1 MKRRSFLASSIAA
14 GAWAVFP
21 ARRGAAAFGVKSAS
35 VIVTDITPETDSG
48 TLFGLVER
56 FLENG
61 VWVTCVIRLGQ
72 EEARDG
78 ALSATLEFLGGLGGG
93 VDVALELPELGRLS
107 PYFQARAVYEGSKR
121 LRRVMAAA
129 GVTLPLRAVM
139 CDEVEA
145 PLRPTGV
152 RSSGIR
158 NVLVRPR
165 ESGRVRSETWD
176 NGVVRFFGGEIV
188 DATTAAGE
196 AAQGAEAAGED
207 AVFYYLPMEA
217 LARSPEGA
225 LQAWSDAFSKGLVAR
240 ELQGQLALMTVS
252 DLQLRDQFGKQR
264 LIAVILDAPEAA
276 DPATE
281 AAIAAFRGEMS
292 AAGIP
297 LALRPE
303 GAAFWANQAE
313 KNAALLATT
322 LTCDAGQASRIAID
336 GAVKAGVVL
345 AFDRAQTSQSGVDG
359 CAVLHLPEFRAGP
372 NMALQALSGG
382 DLSDADI
389 ALVLPVE
396 QILHEKMR
404 RRVLA
409 RLTALRRDAI
419 TRFVPVGA
427 LAGELLTDEPVAVR
441 HRLTRAAMARAPQ
454 GEAPPP
460 DQDERARLREDA
472 ALAWQYFDTYTEAA
486 TGLCPATV
494 NRNPGGEIHR
504 TVTMWDV
511 GSNLNAIVA
520 ASEIGLIERKE
531 AEQTFRRILPNLA
544 GRVTDGV
551 RLPQG
556 WIRTDR
562 HRWGVRDFDGC
573 DGGRLLSS
581 LDNMRRRF
589 GMEKEVNALVASWN
603 LDKIVVDR
611 QIHSVVAREL
621 RSTFGSHCAH
631 YSALAFRRWGLDV
644 ASPYETLEGRQSGDG
659 EVAMLEAVAR
669 IGPLGAEPLL
679 LEAME
684 LGMSAESG
692 YLAEVLFGALQEEYV
707 ENGRLLSVS
716 ETPIDRQPWFIYQG
730 LELGSGPRNWRLDT
744 VGHQPEYL
752 TEAAAEEF
760 LTFSTKAA
768 YLWAAYRPGPFA
780 GKLLDF
786 ARRNARFPHGFA
798 SGVNLATQRAMSE
811 YSDLNTNAIILQS
824 VAHRLRQT
832 G

>member
-14 GAWAVFP
+14 GVWAVGP
-21 ARRGAAAFGVKSAS
+21 ANRGVAALRVKSAS
-35 VIVTDITPETDSG
+35 VILTDITAETDTG
-48 TLFGLVER
+48 TLFDLVER

-72 EEARDG
+72 EEARDE
-78 ALSATLEFLGGLGGG
+78 ALAATLEFLGGLGGG
-93 VDVALELPELGRLS
+93 VDLALEVPALASLS
-107 PYFQARAVYEGSKR
+107 PYFQARAVYEASKR
-121 LRRVMAAA
+121 LRRVMASR
-129 GVTLPLRAVM
+129 GVRMRVRAVM
-139 CDEVEA
+139 CDEVEK
-145 PLRPTGV
+145 PMRPTGV

-165 ESGRVRSETWD
+165 ASGRVRSETWD

-188 DATTAAGE
+188 DPALGDAVSGS
-196 AAQGAEAAGED
+196 GNAEED
-207 AVFYYLPMEA
+207 AVFFYLPMAA
-217 LARSPEGA
+217 LARQPEGVV
-225 LQAWSDAFSKGLVAR
+225 QTWGDQFSKGLVAR

-252 DLQLRDQFGKQR
+252 DLQLRDQFGKHR
-264 LIAVILDAPEAA
+264 LIAVILEAA
-276 DPATE
+276 DPSEPE
-281 AAIAAFRGEMS
+281 AVQAVETFRGELL

-297 LALRPE
+297 SAVRPK
-303 GAAFWANQAE
+303 GATFWANHTDN
-313 KNAALLATT
+313 NAGLMAAS
-322 LTCDAGQASRIAID
+322 LTCDAGQAVKTAVD
-336 GAVKAGVVL
+336 GVAGAGGLL
-345 AFDRAQTSQSGVDG
+345 AFDRVEVSNSGVDG
-359 CAVLHLPEFRAGP
+359 CAVLHVPEFRAGP
-372 NMALQALSGG
+372 NIALQELSAGELT
-382 DLSDADI
+382 DVDI
-389 ALVLPVE
+389 ALVLPADL
-396 QILHEKMR
+396 IRHEKLR

-409 RLTALRRDAI
+409 RLGALRQDAI
-419 TRFVPVGA
+419 TRFVPIGK
-427 LAGELLTDEPVAVR
+427 LAGELLTNEPVALR

-454 GEAPPP
+454 AAHPGP
-460 DQDERARLREDA
+460 DQAERARLLDDA
-472 ALAWQYFDTYTEAA
+472 KLAWTYFETYTEAA

-494 NRNPGGEIHR
+494 NRHPGGEIHR
-504 TVTMWDV
+504 AVTMWDV

-520 ASEIGLIERKE
+520 ATELGLIERKE
-531 AEQTFRRILPNLA
+531 AEKTFRRILPNLA

-573 DGGRLLSS
+573 DGGRLLAS
-581 LDNMRRRF
+581 LDNVRRRF
-589 GMEKEVNALVASWN
+589 GMEKEVSALVSSWN

-611 QIHSVVAREL
+611 QIHSVIKREL

-644 ASPYETLEGRQSGDG
+644 ASPYETFAGRSSGDG
-659 EVAMLEAVAR
+659 EMAMLEAVSK

-684 LGMSAESG
+684 LGMSPESG
-692 YLAEVLFGALQEEYV
+692 YLAEVLFAALEEEFA

-716 ETPIDRQPWFIYQG
+716 ETPIDRKPWFIYQG

-752 TEAAAEEF
+752 SAEAAEEF

-780 GKLLDF
+780 DKLLEF
-786 ARRNARFPHGFA
+786 ARSKARYPHGFA
-798 SGVNLATQRAMSE
+798 SGVHLASQRAMHD
-811 YSDLNTNAIILQS
+811 YSDLNSNAIILQS
-824 VAHRLRQT
+824 ISHTLRQS